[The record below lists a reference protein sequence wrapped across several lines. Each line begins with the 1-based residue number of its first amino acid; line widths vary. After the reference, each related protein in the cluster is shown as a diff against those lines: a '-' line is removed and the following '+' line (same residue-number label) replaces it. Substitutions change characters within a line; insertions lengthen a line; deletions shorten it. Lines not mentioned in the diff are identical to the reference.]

1 MIHQKSSSIKN
12 LMYFLCACVQTQFA
26 RMRTKNTLGLALI
39 IGIALVLCSFTVASA
54 HTTAGGNGQI
64 SGQLLDGTNKN
75 TPLAGQTVTLQM
87 AQGQNAQD
95 FATAK
100 TDAQGN
106 YTFTNLAIDKT
117 ISYALY
123 IRYQGA
129 QYTSDLISLASK
141 PQQQMNLTI
150 YEATQSSAKV
160 AVVDA
165 TILMQDPSA
174 HNGTFTVSEVYDFK
188 NLDTHTYVGSLDA
201 SKGRPNAL
209 LFSLPTGARNIKLQA
224 GFDGYQVI
232 QINSGFA
239 TDAALPPGDSEFA
252 FSFDVPYSGTAYNLN
267 YTTLYPTVS
276 LSFLVPPD
284 IHANPHALTAQGTV
298 TGSDQ
303 HIYQSFKTSTVLAN
317 TNVGLD
323 LTGLATPTANNQS
336 SPLNLGSLWLVVGL
350 LVMVAIIF
358 VTAFIYRVQQRL
370 FPEKRGQRPS
380 FFGKKRHHHQKQST
394 SQRKDRKDELL
405 HELLALDKA
414 YEDGKMSKST
424 YQERRAKVKAR
435 LRSLMSDREEEAR
448 R

>member
-1 MIHQKSSSIKN
+1 MIHHKSSSIKN
-12 LMYFLCACVQTQFA
+12 PVYFLCECVRTAFA
-26 RMRTKNTLGLALI
+26 RIRTKNIPGLALI
-39 IGIALVLCSFTVASA
+39 MGIALVLCSFTTASA
-54 HTTAGGNGQI
+54 RTMAGGSGQI

-106 YTFTNLAIDKT
+106 YTFTNLATDKT

-123 IRYQGA
+123 INYQGA

-141 PQQQMNLTI
+141 PQQQMNLTV
-150 YEATQSSAKV
+150 YEATKSSAKV

-209 LFSLPTGARNIKLQA
+209 LFSLPIGARNIKLQA

-232 QINSGFA
+232 QVNSGFA
-239 TDAALPPGDSEFA
+239 TNAALPPGDSEFA
-252 FSFDVPYSGTAYNLN
+252 FSFDVPYTGTAYNLN

-284 IHANPHALTAQGTV
+284 IHATPHALTAQGTV

-303 HIYQSFKTSTVLAN
+303 HVYQSFKASTVLAN
-317 TNVGLD
+317 
-323 LTGLATPTANNQS
+323 
-336 SPLNLGSLWLVVGL
+336 
-350 LVMVAIIF
+350 
-358 VTAFIYRVQQRL
+358 
-370 FPEKRGQRPS
+370 
-380 FFGKKRHHHQKQST
+380 
-394 SQRKDRKDELL
+394 
-405 HELLALDKA
+405 
-414 YEDGKMSKST
+414 
-424 YQERRAKVKAR
+424 
-435 LRSLMSDREEEAR
+435 
-448 R
+448 

>member
-1 MIHQKSSSIKN
+1 MIHHKSSFIKKQTV
-12 LMYFLCACVQTQFA
+12 FLYDCVRTQFA
-26 RMRTKNTLGLALI
+26 RNRTKILFVLVLVMGV
-39 IGIALVLCSFTVASA
+39 ALVLCSFGVTSA
-54 HTTAGGNGQI
+54 HSRAGGSGRI

-75 TPLAGQTVTLQM
+75 APLAGQTVTLQM

-106 YTFTNLAIDKT
+106 YTFTNLATDKT

-123 IRYQGA
+123 INYQGA
-129 QYTSDLISLASK
+129 QYTSDLISLADK
-141 PQQQMNLTI
+141 PQQQVNLTV
-150 YEATQSSAKV
+150 YEATSSSAKV

-174 HNGTFTVSEVYDFK
+174 HNGIFTVSEVYDFK

-209 LFSLPTGARNIKLQA
+209 LFSLPAGARNIKLQA

-232 QINSGFA
+232 QVNSGFA
-239 TDAALPPGDSEFA
+239 TNAALPPGDSEFA
-252 FSFDVPYSGTAYNLN
+252 FSFDVPYTGTSYNLN

-284 IHANPHALTAQGTV
+284 IHVNPHALTAQGTV
-298 TGSDQ
+298 TGNDQ
-303 HIYQSFKTSTVLAN
+303 HIYQSFKASTLLAN

-323 LTGLATPTANNQS
+323 LTGLTMPQVS
-336 SPLNLGSLWLVVGL
+336 SQPSPLNLGYLWLVVGL
-350 LVMVAIIF
+350 LVMLAIIF
-358 VTAFIYRVQQRL
+358 VTAFIYRMQQR
-370 FPEKRGQRPS
+370 FAPQRGGRALP
-380 FFGKKRHHHQKQST
+380 FFGKKRYHHRRS
-394 SQRKDRKDELL
+394 SDQREDRKGELL
-405 HELLALDKA
+405 HELLALDRA
-414 YEDGKMSKST
+414 HEAGKISKSV
-424 YQERRAKVKAR
+424 YQERRAKIKAR
-435 LRSLMSDREEEAR
+435 LRTLMSDREEAAR